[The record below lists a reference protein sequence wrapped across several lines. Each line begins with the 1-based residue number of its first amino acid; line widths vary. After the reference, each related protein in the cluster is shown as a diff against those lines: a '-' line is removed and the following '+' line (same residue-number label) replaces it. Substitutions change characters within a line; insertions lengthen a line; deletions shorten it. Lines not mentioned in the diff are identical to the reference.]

1 MKGMRGVLGM
11 CARIKGV
18 GGHLEFYYP
27 SPAGWERFGG
37 RRRMGGKE
45 VRGKKYEGICTPK
58 GGSGNF
64 CLQAEK
70 TRSSKKILAFWPDF
84 DSQANLFLN

>member
-27 SPAGWERFGG
+27 SPAGWERFGE
-37 RRRMGGKE
+37 RRMGGKE
-45 VRGKKYEGICTPK
+45 VRGKKIRGDLYTKRRIGKFLPP
-58 GGSGNF
+58 GR
-64 CLQAEK
+64 K
-70 TRSSKKILAFWPDF
+70 TRSSKNILAFWPDF